1 MIKIKPI
8 FAVCG
13 KGGVGKTVFSALF
26 GRALKTAGVK
36 PLLLIDADPAGG
48 LVSAIG
54 EKIEN
59 TLAGGRDK
67 LIASAKRADGN
78 TKAELARQLDYFVL
92 QALVERTDYSLL
104 AMGRSREKGCF
115 CPANT
120 LLRETIDF
128 LSDPFAAILIDAE
141 AGLEQIQRRVTR
153 NVTQIIAIS
162 DGSQRSREIIKH
174 ISEMVGHQKLAAVT
188 NRVQQNTQIRP
199 TSCELLGSI
208 PENDILRQFD
218 RDGKSLWELP
228 AENPAYTA
236 VEKITE
242 KLGFYRQKI

>member
-1 MIKIKPI
+1 M
-8 FAVCG
+8 
-13 KGGVGKTVFSALF
+13 
-26 GRALKTAGVK
+26 
-36 PLLLIDADPAGG
+36 G
-48 LVSAIG
+48 LSSFIRFLASGIPDIILYSAI
-54 EKIEN
+54 
-59 TLAGGRDK
+59 LARSIISEISAGSSFSGFSNSKKDPK
-67 LIASAKRADGN
+67 TTFALEFWIASAKRADGN